1 MMPINVPILFVEIN
15 YSNYIFV
22 VGIIDEKENIK
33 IIEKIIIKNEG
44 IIENKFTNINQAQEI
59 IKKNIHLIEDKLDC
73 VFKEVIIIID
83 NFEYSSINIS
93 GFKKLNGFQVLKENI
108 SYILNSLKS
117 VITEN
122 EKGKSILH
130 IFNSKNILDG
140 TSIENL
146 PIGLYGDFYSH
157 ELTFFLIRNNDL
169 KNIKQI
175 FNKSN
180 IDIKKVLIKNF
191 IEGIQLINKDNNETF
206 FKIKISKEKSD
217 ISFFDKSSYRYVEH
231 FKFGS
236 NIILKDIEKVCSI
249 NHEIISNILLDKF
262 FINKDYKE
270 DEYLNEK
277 YFTNDSYRKI
287 RKKLILDIANAR
299 IEEISNIIFK
309 KNININSFRKNCDK
323 VYIIIE
329 EEDVF
334 ENFHNSFE
342 SYFSK
347 NDYFK
352 TVSIN
357 DFQIDQL
364 IINAANLLFYG
375 WKKEAIPV
383 TQSKNSL
390 ISKIFKS
397 IFD

>member
-1 MMPINVPILFVEIN
+1 MPINVPILFVEIN

-73 VFKEVIIIID
+73 VFKEVTIIID

-122 EKGKSILH
+122 EKEKSILH

-157 ELTFFLIRNNDL
+157 ELTFFLIRSNDL

-262 FINKDYKE
+262 FVNKDYKE

-347 NDYFK
+347 NDNFK

>member
-1 MMPINVPILFVEIN
+1 MILSYV
-15 YSNYIFV
+15 
-22 VGIIDEKENIK
+22 KETLHFEDLNIK

-73 VFKEVIIIID
+73 VFKEVTIIID

-122 EKGKSILH
+122 EKEKSILH

-157 ELTFFLIRNNDL
+157 ELTFFLIRSNDL

-262 FINKDYKE
+262 FVNKDYKE

-347 NDYFK
+347 NDNFK

>member
-1 MMPINVPILFVEIN
+1 MPINVPILFVEIN

-73 VFKEVIIIID
+73 VFKEVTIIID

-122 EKGKSILH
+122 EKEKSILH

-157 ELTFFLIRNNDL
+157 ELTFFLIRSNDL

-262 FINKDYKE
+262 FVNKDYKE

-287 RKKLILDIANAR
+287 YR
-299 IEEISNIIFK
+299 
-309 KNININSFRKNCDK
+309 
-323 VYIIIE
+323 
-329 EEDVF
+329 
-334 ENFHNSFE
+334 
-342 SYFSK
+342 
-347 NDYFK
+347 
-352 TVSIN
+352 
-357 DFQIDQL
+357 
-364 IINAANLLFYG
+364 
-375 WKKEAIPV
+375 
-383 TQSKNSL
+383 
-390 ISKIFKS
+390 
-397 IFD
+397 

>member
-1 MMPINVPILFVEIN
+1 MPINVPILFVEIN

-73 VFKEVIIIID
+73 VFKEVTIIID

-157 ELTFFLIRNNDL
+157 ELTFFLIRSNDL

-262 FINKDYKE
+262 FVNKDYKE

-347 NDYFK
+347 NDNFK

>member
-1 MMPINVPILFVEIN
+1 MPINVPILFVEIN

-73 VFKEVIIIID
+73 VFKEVTIIID

-122 EKGKSILH
+122 EKEKSILH

-157 ELTFFLIRNNDL
+157 ELTFFLIRSNDL

-262 FINKDYKE
+262 FVNKDYKE

>member
-1 MMPINVPILFVEIN
+1 MPINVPILFVEIN

-73 VFKEVIIIID
+73 VFKEVTIIID

-122 EKGKSILH
+122 EKEKSILH

-157 ELTFFLIRNNDL
+157 ELTFFLIRSNDL

-262 FINKDYKE
+262 FVNKDYKE

-299 IEEISNIIFK
+299 IEEISNIIYK

-347 NDYFK
+347 NDNFK

>member
-1 MMPINVPILFVEIN
+1 MPINVPILFVEIN

-73 VFKEVIIIID
+73 VFKEVTIIID

-122 EKGKSILH
+122 EKEKSILH

-157 ELTFFLIRNNDL
+157 ELTFFLIRSNDL

-231 FKFGS
+231 FKFRS
-236 NIILKDIEKVCSI
+236 NILLKDIEKGYSI

-262 FINKDYKE
+262 FVNKDYKE

-347 NDYFK
+347 NDNFK